1 MMTRRNFYDVVGGIL
16 IAIGT
21 MAAPARADTTY
32 FQDKTISLIFGG
44 GASGG
49 NAAYA
54 RFFAPYYAKHI
65 PGNPR
70 IIVKGMPG
78 AGTLI
83 AANYIYEVAAP
94 DGMTIGTAG
103 GGTATADLFET
114 RNVRF
119 DPRRFVWLGSLTSDV
134 SLIFSWHT
142 TPIKSIKD
150 VFKRTMLVGGGSVTS
165 GDVIFPTVL
174 NRLFGTKFKIITGYS
189 SPAEALLAIE
199 RGELEGV
206 ASWNYSS
213 IRAGHGDLLRD
224 RKINMLLQL
233 ALEKHEDLPSV
244 PLVTDLATSNE
255 QREILDLVFS
265 RQEMQRPYMAPPHT
279 PEKVADT
286 LRRAFDEVIK
296 DPKFLSDAAQHNIDI
311 SHPMTGA
318 QVGELIERLY
328 GYPKDI
334 VQKAIKLTDMS
345 DAR

>member
-1 MMTRRNFYDVVGGIL
+1 MMRRDFYDLVGGICL
-16 IAIGT
+16 MISTIPLSAH
-21 MAAPARADTTY
+21 ADTPY

-44 GASGG
+44 GAGGG

-54 RFFAPYYAKHI
+54 RFFAPYYTNHI

-70 IIVKGMPG
+70 IVVKGMPG
-78 AGTLI
+78 AGTLV

-94 DGMTIGTAG
+94 DGLTIGTAG

-114 RNVRF
+114 KNVRF

-134 SLIFSWHT
+134 SIIFSWHT
-142 TPIKSIKD
+142 TSITSIQD
-150 VFKRTMLVGGGSVTS
+150 VFKRMMVVGGGSVTS
-165 GDVIFPTVL
+165 GDVVFPTVL

-213 IRAGHGDLLRD
+213 IRAGHKNLLRD
-224 RKINMLLQL
+224 HKINILLQL
-233 ALEKHEDLPSV
+233 ALEKHEDLANV
-244 PLVTDLATSNE
+244 PLVTDLAKTDE
-255 QREILDLVFS
+255 EREVLDLVFS

-279 PEKVADT
+279 PRAVIDT
-286 LRRAFDEVIK
+286 LRKAFGEVVK
-296 DPKFLSDAAQHNIDI
+296 DPKFLADAARHNIDI
-311 SHPMTGA
+311 NHPMTGD
-318 QVGELIERLY
+318 QIGELIDRLY

-345 DAR
+345 GVR